1 MLEVWVTSQSGVM
14 KTVLDGIAAFFNQ
27 NGGELLFYLVTAM
40 GFLVIFFKYIIG
52 QPNFRQI
59 VMWFLVVT
67 MIPVI
72 LINPRERVMIYDT
85 TSPLEFHPVDNVPLG
100 LAYPLSIITSV
111 MQSVTETLEAAM
123 HVPTD
128 FSYASTG
135 MIYASKIFRELKSLQ
150 PDPDLMSK
158 WSQFIYMCID
168 TNVRVRNVYTY
179 EQLFNAGDLMTF
191 LKNNTVDG
199 FNSIFMPVNPN
210 APSSNPKDD
219 WVKCSTA
226 LTRLEAIFNRKML
239 GIFKTMGA
247 LDPMSKVKDAIAM
260 QNDVQGVYGYFYKLS
275 GSAQEMTMQNLL
287 INATRNGLG
296 NIAAQKNQMAA
307 ALNYAQTQNE
317 MNSTSTW
324 ATISMYA
331 QEYTPMMQTILL
343 MLICCA
349 FIPMIY
355 IAMFPTFTYSVLSKY
370 IGSLLWVTTWGIF
383 YVFINF
389 IMTAFMKYRLNA
401 FTDVYGGI
409 TLSNTDA
416 VLGLTSRYTTLT
428 GSLLIFTPY
437 LARLVVLGAAN
448 TMGSLVTSISSG
460 IISNAQGSSRS
471 IATGDYNLFSTNV
484 ANHSANNASFNKHN
498 FDREDRFGNES
509 RSNLLGGTE
518 TLDAMGNT
526 YRDNRVSNLATHISR
541 NEAVNAGLNEGLNSH
556 LSKAYSE
563 SQQAQQSWNTTLGR
577 LASVND
583 NEAMRQSRQASQGNT
598 ENMSTDQAYANM
610 VDLAHRYGRDDI
622 DSTVKG
628 WSAEAGLEG
637 KVGTG
642 NAFKFFSAN
651 AYGKIGTNYSNNDT
665 KSSAISKNTSD
676 QETLRESLNVLNQA
690 SQSEIASAESNFG
703 VDKSNSIQSSL
714 TETQTHSQNAA
725 NEYRLAMDY
734 QKAANYAESSGSS
747 VNYNDIGVPA
757 L

>member
-1 MLEVWVTSQSGVM
+1 
-14 KTVLDGIAAFFNQ
+14 
-27 NGGELLFYLVTAM
+27 
-40 GFLVIFFKYIIG
+40 
-52 QPNFRQI
+52 
-59 VMWFLVVT
+59 
-67 MIPVI
+67 
-72 LINPRERVMIYDT
+72 
-85 TSPLEFHPVDNVPLG
+85 
-100 LAYPLSIITSV
+100 
-111 MQSVTETLEAAM
+111 
-123 HVPTD
+123 
-128 FSYASTG
+128 
-135 MIYASKIFRELKSLQ
+135 
-150 PDPDLMSK
+150 
-158 WSQFIYMCID
+158 
-168 TNVRVRNVYTY
+168 
-179 EQLFNAGDLMTF
+179 
-191 LKNNTVDG
+191 
-199 FNSIFMPVNPN
+199 
-210 APSSNPKDD
+210 
-219 WVKCSTA
+219 
-226 LTRLEAIFNRKML
+226 
-239 GIFKTMGA
+239 
-247 LDPMSKVKDAIAM
+247 
-260 QNDVQGVYGYFYKLS
+260 
-275 GSAQEMTMQNLL
+275 
-287 INATRNGLG
+287 
-296 NIAAQKNQMAA
+296 
-307 ALNYAQTQNE
+307 
-317 MNSTSTW
+317 
-324 ATISMYA
+324 
-331 QEYTPMMQTILL
+331 
-343 MLICCA
+343 
-349 FIPMIY
+349 
-355 IAMFPTFTYSVLSKY
+355 
-370 IGSLLWVTTWGIF
+370 
-383 YVFINF
+383 
-389 IMTAFMKYRLNA
+389 
-401 FTDVYGGI
+401 
-409 TLSNTDA
+409 
-416 VLGLTSRYTTLT
+416 
-428 GSLLIFTPY
+428 
-437 LARLVVLGAAN
+437 VVLGAAN